1 MGLARAPT
9 HPPDWWPMLTHARAA
24 TMRTSEAERQ
34 RVAEFLRDACADGRL
49 SADELEQRLDRLFT
63 GGTVGDIE
71 RLVWDLPGGQA
82 VVPRLSGVKRI
93 DAPVRRRQASS
104 PARPAAAALICFGVA
119 ALIFFSLPP
128 FLAVVSLAILLA
140 TGVAIALLA
149 AALAPAGLLLL
160 GLGWLISRLWRGRVG
175 PHARG
180 FDRGRGHP
188 FG

>member
-1 MGLARAPT
+1 
-9 HPPDWWPMLTHARAA
+9 
-24 TMRTSEAERQ
+24 MRTSEAERQ

-49 SADELEQRLDRLFT
+49 TAEELEQRLDRLFA

-82 VVPRLSGVKRI
+82 VIPRLSGAPRTA
-93 DAPVRRRQASS
+93 APVRRRPAS
-104 PARPAAAALICFGVA
+104 PMRPAAVAVACFGLA

-140 TGVAIALLA
+140 TAVALAAIA
-149 AALAPAGLLLL
+149 AALAPAGLLLF
-160 GLGWLISRLWRGRVG
+160 GIGWLISRLWRGRFG
-175 PHARG
+175 PPARG
-180 FDRGRGHP
+180 WNGGRRGHP

>member
-1 MGLARAPT
+1 M
-9 HPPDWWPMLTHARAA
+9 HSHARAA

-49 SADELEQRLDRLFT
+49 SAEELEQRLDRLFT

-82 VVPRLSGVKRI
+82 VVPRLTGGRRTDVP
-93 DAPVRRRQASS
+93 ARRRQAS
-104 PARPAAAALICFGVA
+104 PIGPTAAALICFGVA
-119 ALIFFSLPP
+119 ALILLSLPP

-140 TGVAIALLA
+140 TGVVIATLA
-149 AALAPAGLLLL
+149 AALAPAGLFLL

-180 FDRGRGHP
+180 WDGRGGHP

>member
-1 MGLARAPT
+1 
-9 HPPDWWPMLTHARAA
+9 MLTHARPA

-49 SADELEQRLDRLFT
+49 SADELEQRLDRLFA

-82 VVPRLSGVKRI
+82 VVPRLSGAPRVP
-93 DAPVRRRQASS
+93 APVRRRPAS
-104 PARPAAAALICFGVA
+104 PMRPAAVALICFGVA
-119 ALIFFSLPP
+119 ALILLSLPP

-140 TGVAIALLA
+140 TAVALAAIA
-149 AALAPAGLLLL
+149 AALAPAGLILF
-160 GLGWLISRLWRGRVG
+160 GIGWLISRLWRGRMG
-175 PHARG
+175 AHPHGWPGGRG
-180 FDRGRGHP
+180 GHP

>member
-1 MGLARAPT
+1 
-9 HPPDWWPMLTHARAA
+9 
-24 TMRTSEAERQ
+24 MRTSEAERQ

-49 SADELEQRLDRLFT
+49 NAEELEQRLDRLFT

-82 VVPRLSGVKRI
+82 VVPRVAAGARVP
-93 DAPVRRRQASS
+93 AAVPVRRRKQS
-104 PARPAAAALICFGVA
+104 PARPLAAAVICFGVA
-119 ALIFFSLPP
+119 LLILLSLPP

-140 TGVAIALLA
+140 TGVAVAAVIAP
-149 AALAPAGLLLL
+149 AALVLL
-160 GLGWLISRLWRGRVG
+160 GLGWLISRLGRGLLG

-180 FDRGRGHP
+180 WHGGDGRP